1 VQALGLFVPF
11 KTVNTG
17 FKSVGD
23 TNEMSSRR
31 MLTMDK
37 FDPRTTAL
45 LIINMT
51 NDLLGWEGVRPLV
64 PRLEK
69 LLNEARKRSVMVVF
83 SSLAFCNNGADSG
96 QLGKFW
102 QPIEKGEVLVKGTPG
117 ATIMPELSPK
127 AGEPVL
133 ERNRYSAFFNSELDA
148 MLRERGIETLIIGG
162 YSTNFCCDSTA
173 RDANFRDYNVVV
185 LEDGTAPIAL
195 EEAGGHAISA
205 EQVQR
210 TVLAN
215 LRRGF
220 AQVAT
225 VEEVLRAMNGA

>member
-1 VQALGLFVPF
+1 
-11 KTVNTG
+11 
-17 FKSVGD
+17 
-23 TNEMSSRR
+23 
-31 MLTMDK
+31 MDK

-96 QLGKFW
+96 QLEKFW
-102 QPIEKGEVLVKGTPG
+102 QPIGKGEVLVKGTPG
-117 ATIMPELSPK
+117 ATIMPELSPR

-205 EQVQR
+205 EQVQSD
-210 TVLAN
+210 
-215 LRRGF
+215 
-220 AQVAT
+220 
-225 VEEVLRAMNGA
+225 RAG